1 MDEIFFILSYNEV
14 EIYLPVVIFVKFD
27 VNVLGNLLPS
37 DFILIKLLIF
47 IFKSLIKKSYNS
59 WLFSTKIDNK
69 YESHVIY
76 PISKL

>member
-1 MDEIFFILSYNEV
+1 MKWELNKIFVDKIFFILSYNEV

-47 IFKSLIKKSYNS
+47 IFKSLTKKSNNS
-59 WLFSTKIDNK
+59 
-69 YESHVIY
+69 
-76 PISKL
+76 